1 MDFALELDASMIH
14 VVDLQAWQRRPSI
27 ALQSGFSPTS
37 FTCLAFSGNGK
48 FLIAQG
54 GIAESILHYF
64 DVKNGNHLGGTKVTT
79 NPSSG
84 SASNAIVTC
93 ISINPNEPASICCTG
108 RGIFRLINKSDKGF
122 IIKQSSMANK
132 DTFDFRSHIWTL
144 DGRTIITALADG
156 RISQLDLSLVRVDIN
171 LNNPTG
177 NPVTHLTATQKGFLC
192 ATGGTRLHFFERTSE
207 KGWQESNTVQIDEKE
222 TITSAAIA
230 QADDRVTILLSDSRL
245 VSVPFSQS
253 DHGQNAEPVV
263 TLLPPHHIGPVSAID
278 VAFRK
283 QLLVSCGEDHAIRV
297 WNYEKMQ
304 CEIAKF
310 FVDQPFSVSFHPN
323 GGCIVVG
330 FTEKLRLMA
339 ITINDIVIHR
349 EFPIRSCR
357 ECRFSHGGQYFAA
370 VNTNNAEVYSSYIF
384 KNLVNLRSP
393 GQRIK
398 AIAW

>member
-1 MDFALELDASMIH
+1 MLNEQTVVYFAGNNLVLHNLDTKEQRFLSYTDTERGEAKCVTVASTVTLMAFALELDASTIH
-14 VVDLQAWQRRPSI
+14 MVDLQAWQRRPSI
-27 ALQSGFSPTS
+27 SLPSGFSPTS

-48 FLIAQG
+48 FLIGQG
-54 GIAESILHYF
+54 GTGESMLHYF

-79 NPSSG
+79 NPSTTS
-84 SASNAIVTC
+84 SVNAIVTG

-192 ATGGTRLHFFERTSE
+192 VTGGTRLHFFERTGE

-222 TITSAAIA
+222 TISSVAIA
-230 QADDRVTILLSDSRL
+230 QADDRVTVLLSDSRL

-253 DHGQNAEPVV
+253 DHGQNAEPMV
-263 TLLPPHHIGPVSAID
+263 TLLPPHHIGPVTAID
-278 VAFRK
+278 VTFRK

-297 WNYEKMQ
+297 WNYEK
-304 CEIAKF
+304 CSVKF
-310 FVDQPFSVSFHPN
+310 LNSLLINHSLLHS
-323 GGCIVVG
+323 ILMVVV
-330 FTEKLRLMA
+330 LLL
-339 ITINDIVIHR
+339 VLL
-349 EFPIRSCR
+349 
-357 ECRFSHGGQYFAA
+357 
-370 VNTNNAEVYSSYIF
+370 
-384 KNLVNLRSP
+384 KN
-393 GQRIK
+393 
-398 AIAW
+398 